1 MQQKIIFLALMS
13 FMTLFTIEIKAQYTD
28 FEHDGLTRQY
38 IYYEPENLNQQMPLV
53 IVMHGYTGDANSIK
67 NYSEMNDFA
76 DQYGFAVC
84 YPRGTVDGGGNRF
97 WNVGYAF
104 HQNETVDDVGYLTEL
119 TQYLQQTNGLNP
131 DYTFATGMSNG
142 GEMCYMLACQAYD
155 TFKAVAPVAGMIL
168 QDILDDCDAAPAIPV
183 FEIHGSQDGVT
194 PLAGDPD
201 NNDGWGSY
209 PSIADTIDYF
219 VEKNG
224 CTTLVEGSVPN
235 TDTSDGSFIVSEK
248 YINGVNQ
255 NEVWYYKVVGGGHDW
270 PGSGGNMDIEA
281 GEQAWLFFQNYIDNN
296 VVVLDLDAAI
306 SVDVPEINCG
316 DTIITPSVSL
326 TNYGLNTITV
336 AQMTWQINDGD
347 IQTINF
353 NGTLSQNQT
362 QTFTLDPIDLTD
374 GSYVFNASLISVNGV
389 IDQNTQNN
397 EAATSFDIGGNEY
410 ITQQITLEL
419 LTDDYAEETSWEFRE
434 IGGAVLDSGSYNQS
448 DDNTTFIETF
458 GVVQDNC
465 YEFEIFDTFG
475 DGICC
480 EFGEGFYTLTT
491 DSGDVVFD
499 GGEFGGS
506 EITEIS
512 IGEELST
519 SDAFL
524 STISLYPNPAN
535 NEITLSIGNT
545 NDISSYRVYT
555 TFGQLLQEGT
565 LQANK
570 EVISV
575 SRYTV
580 GIYFVVVKNTAT
592 SVESTLRFIKE

>member
-353 NGTLSQNQT
+353 NGTLTQNET

-374 GSYVFNASLISVNGV
+374 GSYIFNASLITVNGV

-397 EAATSFDIGGNEY
+397 DAATSFLIGGSEY
-410 ITQQITLEL
+410 ATQQVTLEL
-419 LTDDYAEETSWEFRE
+419 LTDNWAEETSWEFRE
-434 IGGAVLDSGSYNQS
+434 VGGAIIDAGSYNES
-448 DDNTTFIETF
+448 DDNTTFIEAF
-458 GVVQDNC
+458 NVAPENC
-465 YEFEIFDTFG
+465 YEFEIFDSYG

-480 EFGEGFYTLTT
+480 EFGDGFYSLTA
-491 DSGDVVFD
+491 DNGDVIIN

-535 NEITLSIGNT
+535 NEITLSMANT
-545 NDISSYRVYT
+545 NNISSYRVYN

-570 EVISV
+570 QVISI

-580 GIYFVVVKNTAT
+580 GIYFIVVKNTAT
-592 SVESTLRFIKE
+592 SVESALRFIKE

>member
-1 MQQKIIFLALMS
+1 M
-13 FMTLFTIEIKAQYTD
+13 
-28 FEHDGLTRQY
+28 
-38 IYYEPENLNQQMPLV
+38 
-53 IVMHGYTGDANSIK
+53 
-67 NYSEMNDFA
+67 
-76 DQYGFAVC
+76 
-84 YPRGTVDGGGNRF
+84 
-97 WNVGYAF
+97 
-104 HQNETVDDVGYLTEL
+104 
-119 TQYLQQTNGLNP
+119 
-131 DYTFATGMSNG
+131 
-142 GEMCYMLACQAYD
+142 
-155 TFKAVAPVAGMIL
+155 
-168 QDILDDCDAAPAIPV
+168 
-183 FEIHGSQDGVT
+183 
-194 PLAGDPD
+194 
-201 NNDGWGSY
+201 
-209 PSIADTIDYF
+209 
-219 VEKNG
+219 
-224 CTTLVEGSVPN
+224 
-235 TDTSDGSFIVSEK
+235 
-248 YINGVNQ
+248 
-255 NEVWYYKVVGGGHDW
+255 
-270 PGSGGNMDIEA
+270 
-281 GEQAWLFFQNYIDNN
+281 
-296 VVVLDLDAAI
+296 
-306 SVDVPEINCG
+306 
-316 DTIITPSVSL
+316 SL

-374 GSYVFNASLISVNGV
+374 GLYVFSASLITVNGV

-397 EAATSFDIGGNEY
+397 DAATSFLIGGSEY
-410 ITQQITLEL
+410 ATQQVTLEL
-419 LTDDYAEETSWEFRE
+419 LTDNWAEETSWEFRE
-434 IGGAVLDSGSYNQS
+434 VGGAIIDAGSYNES
-448 DDNTTFIETF
+448 DDNTTFIEAF
-458 GVVQDNC
+458 NVAPENC
-465 YEFEIFDTFG
+465 YEFEIFDSYG

-480 EFGEGFYTLTT
+480 EFGEGFYNLTT

-580 GIYFVVVKNTAT
+580 GIYFIVVKNTAT